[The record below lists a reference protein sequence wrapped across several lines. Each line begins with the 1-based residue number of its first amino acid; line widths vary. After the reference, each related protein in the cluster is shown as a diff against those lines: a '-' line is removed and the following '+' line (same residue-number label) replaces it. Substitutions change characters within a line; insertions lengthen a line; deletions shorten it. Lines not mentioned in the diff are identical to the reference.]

1 MPPDGFRQDSSET
14 HGVTVFCATNQGEET
29 KEMNTKVANVIAVL
43 IVILAWIERN
53 CLT

>member
-1 MPPDGFRQDSSET
+1 VPPDGFRQDSSET
-14 HGVTVFCATNQGEET
+14 YGVTVFCATNQGEET